1 MRQPFATGCREPEWQ
16 HLLRGAWRLYRF
28 TETTKWDDPWFE
40 ELPPWG
46 KLLWLYA
53 CDKCD
58 HVGYLAMS
66 KSQAERHCGIIDWG
80 SVPKLFA
87 SRMDQISEHAWLLP
101 KFLYFQ
107 QKNLE
112 GNTNMI
118 KRIRKDLDKH
128 ELKLVGKV
136 VYPKDMKGL
145 EGATKLP
152 RYSIVGSSQVEVGS
166 SQVET
171 GPF

>member
-1 MRQPFATGCREPEWQ
+1 M
-16 HLLRGAWRLYRF
+16 YRF

-40 ELPPWG
+40 ELPPWA
-46 KLLWLYA
+46 KLLWFYA

-66 KSQAERHCGIIDWG
+66 KGQAERHCGGIDWHLVA
-80 SVPKLFA
+80 SLFA
-87 SRMDQISEHAWLLP
+87 GRLDQIGDTAWLLP

-128 ELKLVGKV
+128 ELCLVGKIV
-136 VYPKDMKGL
+136 TTKEMKGL
-145 EGATKLP
+145 EGATKPP
-152 RYSIVGSSQVEVGS
+152 RYSRVKSGMVEVESSQVDED
-166 SQVET
+166 
-171 GPF
+171 PPL